1 MTNVAS
7 QPLRKPG
14 RQHGC
19 RPHDL
24 VRVNGADALQSAAP
38 LPDWVGNV
46 WHPGLPLVVRRDFSA
61 DGLIP
66 AGIRGDTRAERAAV
80 WLAPD
85 SVIETVTPESLVAD
99 TGRLAASPFAD
110 TRPVQ
115 ALILLV
121 RQAIPWCWGVTGSC
135 GYALATGKAV
145 MHADSDLDILVR
157 CPEPASPADFDELAD
172 IMASLPC
179 RTDIQIETP
188 AGAFALKEWLRESR
202 HDSGGR
208 VLLKTDFGPVLTD
221 NPWQP
226 E

>member
-1 MTNVAS
+1 MKSAG
-7 QPLRKPG
+7 QLLREHGG
-14 RQHGC
+14 RHGC

-24 VRVNGADALQSAAP
+24 IRVNGADALQSAAP
-38 LPDWVGNV
+38 LPDWVGDA

-66 AGIRGDTRAERAAV
+66 AGIRGNTRAERAAV
-80 WLAPD
+80 WVAPD
-85 SVIETVTPESLVAD
+85 SVIETVTPEALVDDA
-99 TGRLAASPFAD
+99 GKLAASPFAG

-115 ALILLV
+115 ALLRLV
-121 RQAIPWCWGVTGSC
+121 RQAIPWRWGVTGSC

-157 CPEPASPADFDELAD
+157 CPEPVKPADFAGLAG

-179 RTDIQIETP
+179 RTDVQIETP
-188 AGAFALKEWLRESR
+188 AGAFALKEWLRECR
-202 HDSGGR
+202 NNPRGR
-208 VLLKTDFGPVLTD
+208 ILLKTDFGPVLTD
-221 NPWQP
+221 DPWQP

>member
-24 VRVNGADALQSAAP
+24 IRVNGADALQSAAP
-38 LPDWVGNV
+38 LPDWVGEV

-61 DGLIP
+61 DGRIP
-66 AGIRGDTRAERAAV
+66 AGIRGNTRAERVAV
-80 WLAPD
+80 WVDPAA
-85 SVIETVTPESLVAD
+85 VIETVMPEMLVAD
-99 TGRLAASPFAD
+99 TGKLAASPFAD

-115 ALILLV
+115 ALLELAS
-121 RQAIPWCWGVTGSC
+121 RSIPWSWGVTGSC

-157 CPEPASPADFDELAD
+157 CPKPAKPADFAGLAD

-179 RTDIQIETP
+179 RTDVQIETP
-188 AGAFALKEWLRESR
+188 AGAFALKEWLRER
-202 HDSGGR
+202 QHNSGRR

-221 NPWQP
+221 NPWRP